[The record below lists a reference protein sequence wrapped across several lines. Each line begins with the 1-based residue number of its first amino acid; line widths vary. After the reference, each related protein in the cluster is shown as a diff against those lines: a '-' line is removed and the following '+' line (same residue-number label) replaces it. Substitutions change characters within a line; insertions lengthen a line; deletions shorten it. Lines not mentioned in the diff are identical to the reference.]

1 MGVIVKKKMNV
12 VPIEKINPM
21 VREKRKMEAR
31 KKLVKLLIV
40 FFVFIVIIVYFQS
53 DYSKIKELTING
65 NLIIRQD
72 EIIEWSG
79 FKENDYF
86 LKLRTEK
93 MKEMLEKHGEIKK
106 VTFKRS
112 FPNKM
117 SVTVVEY
124 KQFAYL
130 IKNGKYYPVLENAYV
145 LKEETE
151 ALNSSPLLQDFNQDE
166 YLDETVL
173 ELGKLPKDI
182 LLCISEVQ
190 YTPSDIDKNIL
201 TLYMNDGMQ
210 VLATITK
217 LSNLQY
223 YPDMISNIP
232 DGKKGLLDLQV
243 GTFFKP
249 FEEEVEAAVNAL
261 EAGAVPNPVD
271 SDTQNPSGQN
281 ATN

>member
-21 VREKRKMEAR
+21 VREKRKIEAR

-40 FFVFIVIIVYFQS
+40 FFVLIVIIVYFQS
-53 DYSKIKELTING
+53 DYSKIKELTIKG
-65 NLIIRQD
+65 NLITKKE

-93 MKEMLEKHGEIKK
+93 MKEMLEKHGEIQK

-124 KQFAYL
+124 DQFAYL
-130 IKNGKYYPVLENAYV
+130 IKNGKNYPVLENAYV
-145 LKEETE
+145 LKEESE
-151 ALNSSPLLQDFNQDE
+151 ALNSSPLLQDFNQDA

-190 YTPSDIDKNIL
+190 YTPSNIDKNIL

-217 LSNLQY
+217 LSNLKY
-223 YPDMISNIP
+223 YPEMISNIP

-249 FEEEVEAAVNAL
+249 FEEEVEATVNAQ
-261 EAGAVPNPVD
+261 EEVVD
-271 SDTQNPSGQN
+271 SETQNPTSQN
-281 ATN
+281 ITN